1 MSHENIYQFI
11 NEYNINN
18 EVRASYN
25 SIINIIDNSAN
36 NLINEID
43 YRNNIINP
51 IYYDTYIINNI
62 LDRFSQ
68 TLNNQTPYRVEP
80 ITFTS
85 DAAYIGEQCSICWE
99 NVESIETMA
108 LTKCV
113 AKPHVF
119 HKICIKTWVQSSAS
133 CPNCRCQL

>member
-1 MSHENIYQFI
+1 MSQQYIYQFI

-25 SIINIIDNSAN
+25 SIINTIDYPAN
-36 NLINEID
+36 NVINEIH
-43 YRNNIINP
+43 YRNNIVNP

-62 LDRFSQ
+62 LDRFSR
-68 TLNNQTPYRVEP
+68 TRNNQTPFRAEP

-85 DAAYIGEQCSICWE
+85 NAAFIGHQCSICWE

-108 LTKCV
+108 LTKCPT
-113 AKPHVF
+113 KPHVF
-119 HKICIKTWVQSSAS
+119 HKNCINTWIQSSAS